1 MTKQA
6 PDEAA
11 MLKPHVSLEGAKLVE
26 STAELVCNE
35 ALVICGAHVNAGH
48 DSASKITP
56 VKIRINSLRN
66 KVGRI
71 MHKLYDL
78 EPSGEP
84 EKPLHVDLDLYQMEN
99 F

>member
-1 MTKQA
+1 LTKQA

-11 MLKPHVSLEGAKLVE
+11 LKPHVPLEGAKLVE

-35 ALVICGAHVNAGH
+35 ALVICGAHVKPIEE
-48 DSASKITP
+48 SVPKIAP
-56 VKIRINSLRN
+56 VTIRVNSLRS
-66 KVGRI
+66 KVERI

-78 EPSGEP
+78 EPDGEP

-99 F
+99 Y